1 MSHDAARRQLDV
13 MRAKLRLDSGNRWLK
28 VEMLVSARAL
38 RSIGAAAAAGTLEP
52 LPALLAQLAQGRI
65 SADTAGAAIT
75 RDLSLA
81 SQVAA
86 VSLDGAQTGDVRIGD
101 VASGSIYHIYL
112 GGPPDERRR

>member
-1 MSHDAARRQLDV
+1 MSHDIARQQLAQ
-13 MRAKLRLDSGNRWLK
+13 MRARLRLDPTNKWLK
-28 VEMLVSARAL
+28 VELLLSARAL

-52 LPALLAQLAQGRI
+52 LPALLAQLGQGRI
-65 SADTAGAAIT
+65 TADTAGTAIT

-86 VSLDGAQTGDVRIGD
+86 ITLDGAQLGDVTIGD

-112 GGPPDERRR
+112 GGPRDDHK